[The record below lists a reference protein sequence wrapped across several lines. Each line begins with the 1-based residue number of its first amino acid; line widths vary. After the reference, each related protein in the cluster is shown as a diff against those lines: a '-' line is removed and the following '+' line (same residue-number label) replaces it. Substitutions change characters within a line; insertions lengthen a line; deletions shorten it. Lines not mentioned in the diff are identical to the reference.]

1 MCCQIKAAVA
11 DLLHKL
17 KFIIKSKCFLIIN
30 FHCGVVINNNLRKI
44 LNTENWQQ
52 VHLIKSMKEY

>member
-1 MCCQIKAAVA
+1 MYCQIKAAVA

-17 KFIIKSKCFLIIN
+17 KCIIKQKYFIIN
-30 FHCGVVINNNLRKI
+30 FHCGVVINNSMRKI

-52 VHLIKSMKEY
+52 VHLIKSMKQY